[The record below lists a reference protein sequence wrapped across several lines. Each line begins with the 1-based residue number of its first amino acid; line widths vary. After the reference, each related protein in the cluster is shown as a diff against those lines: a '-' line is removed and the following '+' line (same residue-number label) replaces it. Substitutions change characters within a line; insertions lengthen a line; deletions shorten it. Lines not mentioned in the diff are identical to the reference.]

1 MNATTV
7 GTDVAGKIAS
17 ITGAGPGIGRAAV
30 LGLAEASAGL
40 ILPARS
46 GGQLAETGHADR
58 AVRSGRTDPHPSR

>member
-17 ITGAGPGIGRAAV
+17 ITGAGPGMGRAAV
-30 LGLAEASAGL
+30 LGLAEASA
-40 ILPARS
+40 
-46 GGQLAETGHADR
+46 ETRQADR